1 MPFGPPV
8 QRDEHVLV
16 DDVDPAE
23 PQYLWLDNSP
33 APNVIFT
40 VVIRAQR
47 TRWPAASSAG
57 PPSSCGRVKVDHA
70 RSFGP
75 EATTVMFRVVKESNI
90 HDHSRLPQAQAVATT
105 SPCEIR
111 TAM

>member
-1 MPFGPPV
+1 MPFGSPV

-40 VVIRAQR
+40 VVIRA
-47 TRWPAASSAG
+47 
-57 PPSSCGRVKVDHA
+57 
-70 RSFGP
+70 
-75 EATTVMFRVVKESNI
+75 
-90 HDHSRLPQAQAVATT
+90 
-105 SPCEIR
+105 
-111 TAM
+111 